1 MNALGRNPDMGTDNA
16 TLLLK
21 YEDGSNVTINYF
33 ANGAKSYPKE
43 KVEIFQ
49 QGRVLVLDN
58 WRLLNGYG
66 FSNFKKMKSKMDKGH
81 QEMYRQ
87 LLESTRNGS
96 NEIIPFRESVNT
108 TLTTFAAIKSLQNN
122 NWVTINDLI

>member
-1 MNALGRNPDMGTDNA
+1 
-16 TLLLK
+16 
-21 YEDGSNVTINYF
+21 
-33 ANGAKSYPKE
+33 
-43 KVEIFQ
+43 
-49 QGRVLVLDN
+49 
-58 WRLLNGYG
+58 
-66 FSNFKKMKSKMDKGH
+66 MKSKMDKGH

-122 NWVTINDLI
+122 NWVSVNDLL